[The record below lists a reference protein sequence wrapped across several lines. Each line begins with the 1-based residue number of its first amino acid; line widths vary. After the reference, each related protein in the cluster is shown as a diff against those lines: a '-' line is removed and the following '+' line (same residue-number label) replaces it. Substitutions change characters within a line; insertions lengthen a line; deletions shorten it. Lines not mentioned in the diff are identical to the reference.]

1 MKNKINDI
9 NQDLDYMLKLIG
21 KYPYLS
27 DNFHMVIKRLNDQ
40 KRELE
45 KIDSLND
52 LSGYKGEAFNLID
65 KNKDDLSVIT
75 AKLQAQQD
83 WIDRNKE

>member
-1 MKNKINDI
+1 MRNKINDI

-27 DNFHMVIKRLNDQ
+27 DSFHMVIERLNNQ

-52 LSGYKGEAFNLID
+52 LPGYKGEAFNLID
-65 KNKDDLSVIT
+65 KDKDDLSIIT